1 MSNRAKTNRIFRSHT
16 TDRKTKQ
23 YTRLQLAFPPPVIV
37 AVCWLDY
44 NTTKVNQ
51 RKRKDDSSPSLVTKQ
66 VSHLPYCNQS
76 LGQDRLLDTGTK
88 TIYYRYIFKFY
99 KIRNDDLF

>member
-1 MSNRAKTNRIFRSHT
+1 MTNRIFRSHT

-51 RKRKDDSSPSLVTKQ
+51 RKRKHDSSPSLVTKQ

-88 TIYYRYIFKFY
+88 TIKQYTVDIFLNLINNEMMIY
-99 KIRNDDLF
+99 